1 MKKKTLVILL
11 FSMGFSLM
19 LFSQVPVKPGN
30 WKNEDTVLINN
41 LLKQSNESL
50 RESPEKAISLAQQ
63 AKELSVKIGFLE
75 GLAYANKNIGLVYY
89 FQGKLIETLDYWNQ
103 SLGGFESIND
113 QIGVANLLNNI
124 SAVYTDQGAIEKG
137 LGYALKSLEISEKT
151 GDKLRILSALNSVGS
166 IYFNKSEGA
175 IDDNKTANRE
185 KALQYLLRAL
195 PLCEELGDND
205 ALGVIS
211 ENIGEI
217 YFEKGNDK
225 EALTYFNKSLKA
237 LGNTAN
243 SSFALNGIGKLY
255 LKEGDIRQAL
265 IYHNKALAIA
275 EKFSHKLHMVRS
287 LQGIGNVYINQKNYT
302 SALNYFSKASTIAEE
317 IKAVPSQKDLYQEMA
332 IAYSKNGD
340 FKKAFKYQ
348 SLFSNIKDTLYNIET
363 DKKLGSI
370 QFDFD
375 MQKKQGEINLLT
387 KDMDLADLKLKRQK
401 FAKNAFM
408 VGLVLVFMIA
418 LLIYRNYR
426 IKVRTHKILDQQKNE
441 IEGLLL
447 NILPVA
453 VAKELQ
459 TNGHAISRNYESVS
473 VLFTDF
479 KGFTAIADKMSPQDL
494 VEELNICFMAFDEII
509 EKYQLEKIKTIG
521 DSYMCAGGIPTTN
534 THHVDDM
541 IKASIEIRDFTKNYN
556 QKRKEAGLESWELRI
571 GIHVGPVVA
580 GVVGKKKYAYDIWG
594 STVNIA
600 SRMESNGM
608 PGQINISSSI
618 YQLIKDKYTCIH
630 RGKIH
635 AKNIGEID
643 MYFIEAEN
651 GVNGK
656 ENLIDQLEMDAKLS

>member
-1 MKKKTLVILL
+1 
-11 FSMGFSLM
+11 MGFSLM
-19 LFSQVPVKPGN
+19 LFSQAPVKPGN

-41 LLKQSNESL
+41 LLKQSTENLS
-50 RESPEKAISLAQQ
+50 ESPEKAISLAQQ
-63 AKELSVKIGFLE
+63 AKELSAKVGFYE
-75 GLAYANKNIGLVYY
+75 GLAYANKNIGMGYY
-89 FQGKLIETLDYWNQ
+89 SQGKLVETLDYWNQ
-103 SLGGFESIND
+103 SLEVFESLND

-137 LGYALKSLEISEKT
+137 LGYALKSLEISERT

-166 IYFNKSEGA
+166 IYYNKSEGA
-175 IDDNKTANRE
+175 IDDNKKENSE

-195 PLCEELGDND
+195 PLCEELGNNE
-205 ALGVIS
+205 ALGIIS

-217 YFEKGNDK
+217 FFEKGNDK
-225 EALTYFNKSLKA
+225 EAITYFNKSLKA
-237 LGNTAN
+237 LGNTVN

-255 LKEGDIRQAL
+255 LREGDVRQAL
-265 IYHNKALAIA
+265 IYHNRALEIA
-275 EKFSHKLHMVRS
+275 EKFSNKLHMVRS
-287 LQGIGNVYINQKNYT
+287 LQGIGNVYITQKDYS
-302 SALNYFSKASTIAEE
+302 SALNYFSKASLIAEE
-317 IKAVPSQKDLYQEMA
+317 IKAVPSQKELYQDMA

-340 FKKAFKYQ
+340 YKKAFKYQ

-363 DKKLGSI
+363 DRKLGSI

-387 KDMDLADLKLKRQK
+387 KDKDLADLKLKRQK
-401 FAKNAFM
+401 FAKNTFM

-426 IKVRTHKILDQQKNE
+426 IKVKTHRILDQQKNE

-479 KGFTAIADKMSPQDL
+479 KGFTAIADKMTPQDL

-541 IKASIEIRDFTKNYN
+541 INASIEIRDFTKNYN
-556 QKRKEAGLESWELRI
+556 QKRKEAGFEPWELRI

-608 PGQINISSSI
+608 PGQINISSSV

-643 MYFIEAEN
+643 MYFIETEN
-651 GVNGK
+651 GMNGK
-656 ENLIDQLEMDAKLS
+656 ENLVDQFEMDDKLS